1 VSDAKASISRLVKA
15 EKAQFTGVNEHFY
28 DERNEEIGV
37 FEQRL
42 NRKIGN

>member
-28 DERNEEIGV
+28 DERNEEPLAH
-37 FEQRL
+37 ELLKNNLR
-42 NRKIGN
+42 